1 MTKVMGSLAK
11 QNQQLIDRFL
21 DALWMEKGVSEN
33 TLDAYRTDLMLFAN
47 WLASNRGIPLLR
59 ASRDDIQD
67 NLAYRFHQGMKA
79 RSTSRLL
86 SCLRGLYRYLL
97 REKQIAEDP
106 TLQIENPKQGR
117 PLPASL
123 SEADVEALLN
133 TPDTRQPLGLRDQ
146 TMLEVLYACGLR
158 VSELVNLE
166 MNQINLRQG
175 VIRLF
180 GKGNKERLVPLGE
193 QAIERLGVYFK
204 EGRSSLLKTPSS
216 IVFPSQ
222 RGSAMTRQAFW
233 HRIKHYAVAAG
244 INKHLSPHTLRHA
257 FASHLLNNGADLRV
271 VQLLL
276 GHSDLSTTQIYTHIA
291 QQRLKTLHQQHHP
304 RG

>member
-1 MTKVMGSLAK
+1 MDSIEQK
-11 QNQQLIDRFL
+11 NQLTVDQYL
-21 DALWMEKGVSEN
+21 DALWVEKGASQN
-33 TLDAYRTDLMLFAN
+33 TLDAYRTDLMIFAK
-47 WLASNRGIPLLR
+47 WLASNRGIELR
-59 ASRDDIQD
+59 QARRADILE
-67 NLAYRFHQGMKA
+67 NLAFRFHQGIKS

-97 REKQIAEDP
+97 RENLISEDP

-117 PLPASL
+117 PLPSSL
-123 SEADVEALLN
+123 TEEDVELLLN
-133 TPDTRQPLGLRDQ
+133 APDVQEVLGLRDQ

-166 MNQINLRQG
+166 VNQINLRQG

-193 QAIERLGVYFK
+193 QAIEQIEIYLK
-204 EGRSSLLKTPSS
+204 EGRPLLLKGPSNV
-216 IVFPSQ
+216 VFPSK
-222 RGSAMTRQAFW
+222 RGTKMTRQTFW
-233 HRIKHYAVAAG
+233 YRIKHYAVLAG
-244 INKHLSPHTLRHA
+244 IDKQLSPHTLRHA
-257 FASHLLNNGADLRV
+257 FASHLVNNGADLRV

-291 QQRLKTLHQQHHP
+291 QERLKSMHQEHHP
-304 RG
+304 RA

>member
-1 MTKVMGSLAK
+1 MGSLAQ

-21 DALWMEKGVSEN
+21 DALWMEKGVSQN

-47 WLASNRGIPLLR
+47 WLASNRGILLLQ
-59 ASRDDIQD
+59 ASRGDIQD

-97 REKQIAEDP
+97 REKQITEDP

-117 PLPASL
+117 LLPASL
-123 SEADVEALLN
+123 SEEDVEALLS

-166 MNQINLRQG
+166 MSQINLRQG

-193 QAIERLGVYFK
+193 QAIERLRVYFK